1 MVISDIDYKTKNN
14 RINKKELVFI
24 WEVTHNITTV

>member
-1 MVISDIDYKTKNN
+1 MVISDIDYRTKNN
-14 RINKKELVFI
+14 RINKKELDFI